1 MSTRKKKSDAELEQQ
16 LIAEANDPKAWGSPI
31 PVPPSL
37 SPRPTWYRRNKE
49 KALCRQPVVHLI
61 GEIAIAFGVL
71 ELYLE
76 LAIWQMVA
84 ENNETKR
91 KLGEA
96 ITAEMSFDRKVHA
109 FHSMFALQFPAEAN
123 DPHLRELITD
133 LFAAQ
138 DKRNQ
143 ILHSAWSVSHEFGGY
158 TRMKA
163 SAKAGKGL
171 RRKLSTVEPDELLA
185 VYRQIGDLGEQFGR
199 FAKERIQDRMAPAR
213 KAG

>member
-16 LIAEANDPKAWGSPI
+16 LIAQANDPKAWGDPI
-31 PVPPSL
+31 TVPPSL
-37 SPRPTWYRRNKE
+37 SPRPSWYRRNKE
-49 KALCRQPVVHLI
+49 EVLCRQPVVHLI
-61 GEIAIAFGVL
+61 GEIAIAFGIL

-109 FHSMFALQFPAEAN
+109 FYSMFALQFPAEAD
-123 DPHLRELITD
+123 DPHLKELVAG

-143 ILHSAWSVSHEFGGY
+143 ILHSAWSVSDEFGSY
-158 TRMKA
+158 TRMKV
-163 SAKAGKGL
+163 SAKAKNGL
-171 RRKLSTVEPDELLA
+171 RRTLSTVQPDELLA
-185 VYRQIGDLGEQFGR
+185 VYRQICDLGQRFGR
-199 FAKERIQDRMAPAR
+199 FAKERIQDRIVPAR

>member
-1 MSTRKKKSDAELEQQ
+1 M
-16 LIAEANDPKAWGSPI
+16 
-31 PVPPSL
+31 
-37 SPRPTWYRRNKE
+37 
-49 KALCRQPVVHLI
+49 I

-76 LAIWQMVA
+76 IAIWQMVA

-96 ITAEMSFDRKVHA
+96 ITSEMSFDRKVHA
-109 FHSMFALQFPAEAN
+109 FSSMFALQFPAEAN
-123 DPHLRELITD
+123 DPQLKELVAE

-143 ILHSAWSVSHEFGGY
+143 ILHSAWSLSDASGRY

-163 SAKAGKGL
+163 SAKAKKGL
-171 RRKLSTVEPDELLA
+171 RRTLSTVEPDELLA
-185 VYRQIGDLGEQFGR
+185 VYNQIGDLGQQFSR
-199 FAKERIQDRMAPAR
+199 FAKERIQDRMEPAR

>member
-1 MSTRKKKSDAELEQQ
+1 MSTRRKKSNAELEQHLVAQ
-16 LIAEANDPKAWGSPI
+16 ANDPKAWGSPI
-31 PVPPSL
+31 TVPPSL
-37 SPRPTWYRRNKE
+37 SSRPAWYRRNKE
-49 KALCRQPVVHLI
+49 KVLCRQPVVHLI
-61 GEIAIAFGVL
+61 GEIAVAFGVL

-84 ENNETKR
+84 ENDETKR

-109 FHSMFALQFPAEAN
+109 FYSMFALQFPAEAN
-123 DPHLRELITD
+123 DPHLKELVSN

-143 ILHSAWSVSHEFGGY
+143 ILHSAWSISDEYGSY

-163 SAKAGKGL
+163 SAKAKKGL
-171 RRKLSTVEPDELLA
+171 RRTLSTVEPDELLA
-185 VYRQIGDLGEQFGR
+185 VYREFGDLGQQFGR
-199 FAKERIQDRMAPAR
+199 FAKERIQERMVPAQ